1 MVELNRGNPRY
12 VYPIAQ
18 YKNQWRN
25 FAKLGLR
32 MMISDTKILLADD
45 DEKVDL
51 EEIVDKN
58 LEYKCSP
65 ELVERCTKRIFPML
79 KLAIKENLM

>member
-1 MVELNRGNPRY
+1 

-25 FAKLGLR
+25 FAKLALK

-51 EEIVDKN
+51 KEIVDKN

-79 KLAIKENLM
+79 KLAIKENLI

>member
-1 MVELNRGNPRY
+1 
-12 VYPIAQ
+12 VYLIAQ

-32 MMISDTKILLADD
+32 MMISDTKILSADD

-51 EEIVDKN
+51 EEIA
-58 LEYKCSP
+58 
-65 ELVERCTKRIFPML
+65 IL
-79 KLAIKENLM
+79 KLAIKENLI